1 MTEKE
6 AYQKGYTDALRD
18 VVQSIQEFY
27 KDEARPNGNMTDE
40 EKNKAMMEGLYI
52 CDPEKNTECR
62 KGSSCQETCFL
73 TCDARFKKDEP
84 SFTERYESL
93 NVLEQIELG
102 KTVENYIVN
111 VKEDE
116 DGETDESNM

>member
-1 MTEKE
+1 MAEKE
-6 AYQKGYTDALRD
+6 AYQKGYADALKD
-18 VVQSIQEFY
+18 IVLSVQEFY
-27 KDEARPNGNMTDE
+27 KEEACPNGNMSDDE
-40 EKNKAMMEGLYI
+40 KLSAMMRGLYI

-93 NVLEQIELG
+93 NVLEQMQLG
-102 KTVENYIVN
+102 KKVENYIVN

-116 DGETDESNM
+116 

>member
-18 VVQSIQEFY
+18 VMQSIQEFY
-27 KDEARPNGNMTDE
+27 KDEARPNGNMSDE

-62 KGSSCQETCFL
+62 KGSCQELCFL
-73 TCDARFKKDEP
+73 TCDPRFKKDEP
-84 SFTERYESL
+84 SFTERYEQM
-93 NVLEQIELG
+93 NALERAQFDQ
-102 KTVENYIVN
+102 KVQNYIVN
-111 VKEDE
+111 
-116 DGETDESNM
+116 TDDLYNV